1 MQSQPVPLP
10 PLAWPR
16 LALDPAAPL
25 LPSALAP
32 GEGEVVLVAAALDW
46 PERQRAALWAL
57 LDPDERQRAEAFYTQ
72 RLRDRQ
78 AAGRGLLRL
87 LLGAALG
94 RDPASLRLVAGE
106 HGKPALEAGG
116 GPALAFNV
124 SHSQGLGLY
133 GFAREGALGVDVEAI
148 LPRHTDEV
156 ADRFF
161 APGEA
166 AALRRLP
173 EEARRDAFFGIWC
186 CKEAFIKATGKG
198 LAEGLSTFEFALG
211 ERGPARL
218 AWRQG
223 EPDAPT
229 RWSVHLL
236 DPAPG
241 FRAALVSDGRP
252 ARLRTFSLAPPDGL
266 A

>member
-1 MQSQPVPLP
+1 MQSETAPLP
-10 PLAWPR
+10 TLAWPP
-16 LALDPAAPL
+16 LALDPAAPH
-25 LPSALAP
+25 LPGALAP

-46 PERQRAALWAL
+46 PERPRAALWAL
-57 LDPDERQRAEAFYTQ
+57 LDPWERERAGAFYTQ

-94 RDPASLRLVAGE
+94 RDPASLRFHTGE
-106 HGKPALEAGG
+106 HGKPALAAG

-124 SHSQGLGLY
+124 SHSQGLALY

-211 ERGPARL
+211 ERGPVRL

-223 EPDAPT
+223 EPDAPA

-241 FRAALVSDGRP
+241 FRAALVSDARP